1 LAILEK
7 KPFASDTVKNGYVIY
22 FNGNLLSHTE
32 VEKMLNTYAEIS
44 VMIKIQSEITVN
56 ENLTNDK
63 NLPTQN

>member
-1 LAILEK
+1 MAILEK